1 MPQSKFTIQGYY
13 LLIRTPILKRKEKH
27 MSKLLSCYIN
37 EPVFNTKST
46 IQIDDLQIDTNGIR
60 YKSNSISRE
69 ALLSILLNEIEEDK
83 N

>member
-1 MPQSKFTIQGYY
+1 
-13 LLIRTPILKRKEKH
+13 
-27 MSKLLSCYIN
+27 MSKLLSCFVGD

-69 ALLSILLNEIEEDK
+69 ALLSILLNEIEEEE
-83 N
+83 NL